1 MQKEKTDKSLL
12 IDIQFFFNFVFF
24 FCWKGTSIVTNT
36 HTPHTQTKLSKP
48 TRGQNGVYQT
58 PADANQLL
66 SRGN

>member
-12 IDIQFFFNFVFF
+12 IDIQFFLTLFF
-24 FCWKGTSIVTNT
+24 FFWKGTSIVTNT